1 MKFSVDASLSEM
13 TATSGIQPFGGAVV
27 SGELQVGYAMSAVL
41 KLEGQILEL
50 KFPTVA
56 EITYNKFPLDVG

>member
-1 MKFSVDASLSEM
+1 MKFTVDASLSGM
-13 TATSGIQPFGGAVV
+13 TAMSGIQPFGGAVV
-27 SGELQVGYAMSAVL
+27 FGELQVGYAMSAVL

-56 EITYNKFPLDVG
+56 EIAFNKFPLDVG